1 MGGGRQPVVSNEDR
15 QRILRRAG
23 SQPAEAETTTRARES
38 REAKRQEDAQLER
51 EWQPP
56 DPEPQPT
63 PLGEDPEG
71 PPRPRR

>member
-1 MGGGRQPVVSNEDR
+1 MSSEDR

-23 SQPAEAETTTRARES
+23 SKPAEAETQHRAHDS

-51 EWQPP
+51 EQRPDAPDQPK
-56 DPEPQPT
+56 
-63 PLGEDPEG
+63 PLSEDDQG

>member
-1 MGGGRQPVVSNEDR
+1 MSNEDR

-23 SQPAEAETTTRARES
+23 SQPAEAETATRARES
-38 REAKRQEDAQLER
+38 REAKRQEDSQLER
-51 EWQPP
+51 EQPP
-56 DPEPQPT
+56 RPEDQPR

>member
-1 MGGGRQPVVSNEDR
+1 MSNEDR

-23 SQPAEAETTTRARES
+23 SQPAETETTTRARES

-51 EWQPP
+51 EQSHDEPG
-56 DPEPQPT
+56 DQPQP
-63 PLGEDPEG
+63 LSEDPQG

>member
-1 MGGGRQPVVSNEDR
+1 MSNEDR

-23 SQPAEAETTTRARES
+23 SQPAEAETSTRARES
-38 REAKRQEDAQLER
+38 REAKRREDAQLER
-51 EWQPP
+51 EQRPGEA
-56 DPEPQPT
+56 DDQPT